1 MQTNYAQFIPDLKQI
16 ITVIFIDSSK
26 NGELASRD
34 KSDDKNVIFI
44 DVSKVNISDYDSL
57 YNTIVS
63 ELTHDNTI
71 NPYVRDKK
79 EGDVKTGSTDANL
92 EEEYTQLGNYNDN
105 STSYYETYLQ
115 GTDVL
120 NVGNEIYSN
129 IDPGNL
135 QYSSPG
141 AGLSALITKRKT
153 QIDILKSYGIKYD
166 KNTTIASCSAEDENK
181 WTCEVAVLKIQEL
194 DEKIEKEK
202 LALEKEINMELRK

>member
-79 EGDVKTGSTDANL
+79 EG
-92 EEEYTQLGNYNDN
+92 
-105 STSYYETYLQ
+105 
-115 GTDVL
+115 
-120 NVGNEIYSN
+120 
-129 IDPGNL
+129 
-135 QYSSPG
+135 
-141 AGLSALITKRKT
+141 
-153 QIDILKSYGIKYD
+153 
-166 KNTTIASCSAEDENK
+166 
-181 WTCEVAVLKIQEL
+181 
-194 DEKIEKEK
+194 
-202 LALEKEINMELRK
+202 M